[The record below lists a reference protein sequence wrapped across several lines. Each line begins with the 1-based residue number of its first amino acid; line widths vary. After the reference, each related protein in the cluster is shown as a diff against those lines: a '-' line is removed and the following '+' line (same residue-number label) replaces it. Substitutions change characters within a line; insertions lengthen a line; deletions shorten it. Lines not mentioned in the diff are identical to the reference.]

1 MNNILDFFLEINLNE
16 KHKKITNDQKIF
28 FIGGFLLLL
37 GILFTSTEPEFKFLC
52 SAVYLIGISSD
63 KKYLSSP
70 NVRLLLQTILILFSL
85 YLLDLKIIETRIDLL
100 DKLLKFDLISIIFT
114 AFCILILMNGSNFI
128 DGINCN
134 LVLYYL
140 LITILIILINDDS
153 FYLFVNKKDLFILS
167 IFLFIIL
174 FLNFLG
180 KIISGDSGAYL
191 ISFFWGINL
200 INISSNDYFVSPF
213 FVVLL
218 FWYPAFENLFSIIRK
233 LRLNRSALK
242 ADFNHLHQLLFLFI
256 NLKIKNK
263 KLANNL
269 SGIIINFYNLIIFL
283 IGINY
288 YNNTEI
294 MIILTLFNVFFYLIC
309 YFRILFVVKNSFKK

>member
-1 MNNILDFFLEINLNE
+1 MNNILDFFLEINLSE
-16 KHKKITNDQKIF
+16 KHKKITNDQKILF
-28 FIGGFLLLL
+28 VGGFLLLL

-52 SAVYLIGISSD
+52 FAVYLIGISSD

-153 FYLFVNKKDLFILS
+153 FYLFVNKKDLFILL

-294 MIILTLFNVFFYLIC
+294 MIIITLFNVFFYLIC

>member
-1 MNNILDFFLEINLNE
+1 MNKILNFFLEINLSE

-28 FIGGFLLLL
+28 FIGGLLFLI
-37 GILFTSTEPEFKFLC
+37 GILFTEIKPVFKFLC
-52 SAVYLIGISSD
+52 FAIYFIGISSD

-70 NVRLLLQTILILFSL
+70 NLRLLLQTILILFSL
-85 YLLDLKIIETRIDLL
+85 YLLELKILETRVDFL
-100 DKLLKFDLISIIFT
+100 DRLLKFDAISIMFST
-114 AFCILILMNGSNFI
+114 FCILILINGSNFI

-134 LVLYYL
+134 LILYYFI
-140 LITILIILINDDS
+140 ITIVIILINNDN
-153 FYLFVNKKDLFILS
+153 FYLFVNKKDLIIIS

-180 KIISGDSGAYL
+180 KITSGDSGAYL

-213 FVVLL
+213 FIVLL
-218 FWYPAFENLFSIIRK
+218 LWYPAFENLFSIIRK

-256 NLKIKNK
+256 NLKIRNK
-263 KLANNL
+263 KVANNL
-269 SGIIINFYNLIIFL
+269 SGILINIYNTIIFL
-283 IGINY
+283 IGINH
-288 YNNTEI
+288 YNKTEI
-294 MIILTLFNVFFYLIC
+294 MVLLTFFNVFFYLIC
-309 YFRILFVVKNSFKK
+309 YFRILSVVRNSFKK

>member
-140 LITILIILINDDS
+140 LITILIIFINDDS
-153 FYLFVNKKDLFILS
+153 FYLFVNKKDLFILL

-294 MIILTLFNVFFYLIC
+294 MIILTLFNVSFYLIC

>member
-256 NLKIKNK
+256 NLKIRNK

>member
-140 LITILIILINDDS
+140 LITILIIFINDDS

-256 NLKIKNK
+256 NLKIRNK

>member
-256 NLKIKNK
+256 NLKIRNK

-294 MIILTLFNVFFYLIC
+294 MIIITLFNVFFYLIC

>member
-140 LITILIILINDDS
+140 LITILIIVINDDS

-242 ADFNHLHQLLFLFI
+242 ADFNHLHQLLFLFL
-256 NLKIKNK
+256 NLKIRNK

-294 MIILTLFNVFFYLIC
+294 MIILTLFNVSFYLIC
-309 YFRILFVVKNSFKK
+309 YFRILFVVKNSLKK

>member
-1 MNNILDFFLEINLNE
+1 M
-16 KHKKITNDQKIF
+16 
-28 FIGGFLLLL
+28 
-37 GILFTSTEPEFKFLC
+37 
-52 SAVYLIGISSD
+52 
-63 KKYLSSP
+63 SSP

-256 NLKIKNK
+256 N
-263 KLANNL
+263 
-269 SGIIINFYNLIIFL
+269 
-283 IGINY
+283 
-288 YNNTEI
+288 
-294 MIILTLFNVFFYLIC
+294 
-309 YFRILFVVKNSFKK
+309 

>member
-256 NLKIKNK
+256 NLKIRNK

-294 MIILTLFNVFFYLIC
+294 MIILTLFNVSFYLIC

>member
-140 LITILIILINDDS
+140 LITILIIFINDDS

-191 ISFFWGINL
+191 ISFFG
-200 INISSNDYFVSPF
+200 
-213 FVVLL
+213 
-218 FWYPAFENLFSIIRK
+218 
-233 LRLNRSALK
+233 
-242 ADFNHLHQLLFLFI
+242 
-256 NLKIKNK
+256 
-263 KLANNL
+263 
-269 SGIIINFYNLIIFL
+269 G
-283 IGINY
+283 
-288 YNNTEI
+288 
-294 MIILTLFNVFFYLIC
+294 
-309 YFRILFVVKNSFKK
+309 

>member
-1 MNNILDFFLEINLNE
+1 MI
-16 KHKKITNDQKIF
+16 KKF

-37 GILFTSTEPEFKFLC
+37 GILLQVQNQFKFLC

-153 FYLFVNKKDLFILS
+153 FLFVK
-167 IFLFIIL
+167 
-174 FLNFLG
+174 
-180 KIISGDSGAYL
+180 
-191 ISFFWGINL
+191 
-200 INISSNDYFVSPF
+200 
-213 FVVLL
+213 
-218 FWYPAFENLFSIIRK
+218 
-233 LRLNRSALK
+233 
-242 ADFNHLHQLLFLFI
+242 
-256 NLKIKNK
+256 
-263 KLANNL
+263 
-269 SGIIINFYNLIIFL
+269 
-283 IGINY
+283 
-288 YNNTEI
+288 
-294 MIILTLFNVFFYLIC
+294 
-309 YFRILFVVKNSFKK
+309 

>member
-140 LITILIILINDDS
+140 LITILIIFINDDS
-153 FYLFVNKKDLFILS
+153 FYLFVNKKDLFILL

-213 FVVLL
+213 CVVLL

>member
-1 MNNILDFFLEINLNE
+1 M
-16 KHKKITNDQKIF
+16 
-28 FIGGFLLLL
+28 
-37 GILFTSTEPEFKFLC
+37 
-52 SAVYLIGISSD
+52 
-63 KKYLSSP
+63 
-70 NVRLLLQTILILFSL
+70 
-85 YLLDLKIIETRIDLL
+85 
-100 DKLLKFDLISIIFT
+100 
-114 AFCILILMNGSNFI
+114 GSN
-128 DGINCN
+128 DGWI
-134 LVLYYL
+134 
-140 LITILIILINDDS
+140 
-153 FYLFVNKKDLFILS
+153 
-167 IFLFIIL
+167 FIIL

-256 NLKIKNK
+256 NLKIRNK

-294 MIILTLFNVFFYLIC
+294 MIILTLFNVSFYLIC

>member
-294 MIILTLFNVFFYLIC
+294 MIIITLFNVFFYLIC

>member
-28 FIGGFLLLL
+28 FIGGFLLVL

-52 SAVYLIGISSD
+52 FVVYLIGISSD

-70 NVRLLLQTILILFSL
+70 NLRLLLQTILILFSL
-85 YLLDLKIIETRIDLL
+85 YLLDIKIIETRIDLL

-140 LITILIILINDDS
+140 LITFLIIFINNDN
-153 FYLFVNKKDLFILS
+153 FYLFVNKKDLFFISILLS
-167 IFLFIIL
+167 IIL
-174 FLNFLG
+174 FLNFIG

-200 INISSNDYFVSPF
+200 INISLNDYFVSPY

-218 FWYPAFENLFSIIRK
+218 LWYPAFENLFSIIRK

-256 NLKIKNK
+256 NLKIRNK

-269 SGIIINFYNLIIFL
+269 SGILINFYNLLIFL

-294 MIILTLFNVFFYLIC
+294 MIILTLFNVSFYLIC
-309 YFRILFVVKNSFKK
+309 YFRILFVVKNSLKK

>member
-140 LITILIILINDDS
+140 LITILIIVINDDS

>member
-1 MNNILDFFLEINLNE
+1 M
-16 KHKKITNDQKIF
+16 
-28 FIGGFLLLL
+28 
-37 GILFTSTEPEFKFLC
+37 
-52 SAVYLIGISSD
+52 
-63 KKYLSSP
+63 
-70 NVRLLLQTILILFSL
+70 
-85 YLLDLKIIETRIDLL
+85 
-100 DKLLKFDLISIIFT
+100 
-114 AFCILILMNGSNFI
+114 
-128 DGINCN
+128 
-134 LVLYYL
+134 
-140 LITILIILINDDS
+140 
-153 FYLFVNKKDLFILS
+153 
-167 IFLFIIL
+167 
-174 FLNFLG
+174 
-180 KIISGDSGAYL
+180 
-191 ISFFWGINL
+191 
-200 INISSNDYFVSPF
+200 
-213 FVVLL
+213 

-294 MIILTLFNVFFYLIC
+294 MIIITLFNVFFYLIC

>member
-1 MNNILDFFLEINLNE
+1 M
-16 KHKKITNDQKIF
+16 
-28 FIGGFLLLL
+28 
-37 GILFTSTEPEFKFLC
+37 
-52 SAVYLIGISSD
+52 IGISSD

-167 IFLFIIL
+167 IFLIYNFI
-174 FLNFLG
+174 F
-180 KIISGDSGAYL
+180 K
-191 ISFFWGINL
+191 FF
-200 INISSNDYFVSPF
+200 
-213 FVVLL
+213 
-218 FWYPAFENLFSIIRK
+218 R
-233 LRLNRSALK
+233 
-242 ADFNHLHQLLFLFI
+242 
-256 NLKIKNK
+256 
-263 KLANNL
+263 
-269 SGIIINFYNLIIFL
+269 
-283 IGINY
+283 
-288 YNNTEI
+288 
-294 MIILTLFNVFFYLIC
+294 
-309 YFRILFVVKNSFKK
+309 